1 MCCEVFIS
9 ASNYPRLFMVNMFV
23 FLFVDIH
30 VKKATVTPGDPTTD
44 VTACNNGADTLDNYT
59 GDDNTDG
66 TITGDDNTDGTITG
80 DDNTDGTIT
89 GDDNTDGI
97 ITGDVDAV
105 DVKTTVTGIIETV
118 TLIQL
123 ITMKLIRLLTH
134 QYFNYSKTVF
144 RC

>member
-9 ASNYPRLFMVNMFV
+9 ASNYPRLFIVNMFV

-44 VTACNNGADTLDNYT
+44 VTACNNGADTLDNY
-59 GDDNTDG
+59 
-66 TITGDDNTDGTITG
+66 TG